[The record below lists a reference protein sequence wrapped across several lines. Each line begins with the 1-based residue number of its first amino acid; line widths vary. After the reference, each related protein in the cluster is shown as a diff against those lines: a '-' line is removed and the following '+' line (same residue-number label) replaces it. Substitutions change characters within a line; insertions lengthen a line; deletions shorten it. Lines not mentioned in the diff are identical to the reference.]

1 LSFIERRFAQGANI
15 APDELLPSRQLAVQI
30 PNPAFPFPDRSIA
43 FAGEGQPVDN
53 HGSLVAFIGICTSE
67 VVVMNAAM
75 QLIAANDAWSSHAK
89 ALGQL
94 IDDRGR
100 VSLDFLS
107 ADSAV
112 VRRIKDAVASSIA
125 GITADALIE
134 YGVGRGSAQ
143 RYFQVRVA
151 SFTLHSGRAIAVFN
165 RDVSDIHTLIADKR
179 VLADQLVQS
188 EDKVRRR
195 IAREMHD
202 STVQDLVAIGLNLKR
217 LRHLDDD
224 PVAQEV
230 LTDIKEILLRT
241 QRDVRTLS
249 YLLHPPLLDDGGVSV
264 AMDALVRGL
273 ANRMETRVRF
283 DSALPDVRYPIDIE
297 MALYRVAQEALVNV
311 HRHASAGD
319 AVVRLSCEG
328 GRLILEIE
336 DNGVGLSEP
345 DGRKINSGVGIQ
357 GMRARI
363 QQLEG
368 SFSISSVDGGTLVRA
383 IVPLEMAA

>member
-1 LSFIERRFAQGANI
+1 MSFIERRFAQGANI
-15 APDELLPSRQLAVQI
+15 APDELLPPRPLAVEG
-30 PNPAFPFPDRSIA
+30 PSVAFQLLDRPFA
-43 FAGEGQPVDN
+43 FAGEGQPARR
-53 HGSLVAFIGICTSE
+53 HASLRAFIEVCTSE
-67 VVVMNAAM
+67 VVVMNSAM
-75 QLIAANDAWSSHAK
+75 QLIVANEAWSSHAK
-89 ALGQL
+89 ATGRL
-94 IDDRGR
+94 IDDHGR

-107 ADSAV
+107 ADRAV
-112 VRRIKDAVASSIA
+112 IRKIKDAVASSIA
-125 GITADALIE
+125 GRTADVLIE
-134 YGVGRGSAQ
+134 YRVGRGPAQ
-143 RYFQVRVA
+143 RYFQARVA
-151 SFTLHSGRAIAVFN
+151 SFTLDSERAIAVFN
-165 RDVSDIHTLIADKR
+165 RDVSEIHALMADKR

-224 PVAQEV
+224 PVTQEV
-230 LTDIKEILLRT
+230 LADIKEILLRT

-249 YLLHPPLLDDGGVSV
+249 YLLHPPLLDDGGITA
-264 AMDALVRGL
+264 AMGALVRGL
-273 ANRMETRVRF
+273 ANRMETRIRF
-283 DSALPDVRYPIDIE
+283 DSELPEVRYPIDIE

-311 HRHASAGD
+311 HRHAAAGD
-319 AVVRLSCEG
+319 AVVRLACEG

-336 DNGVGLSEP
+336 DNGAGLAEA
-345 DGRKINSGVGIQ
+345 DGHKINSGVGIQ

-368 SFSISSVDGGTLVRA
+368 TFSISSVDGGTLVRA